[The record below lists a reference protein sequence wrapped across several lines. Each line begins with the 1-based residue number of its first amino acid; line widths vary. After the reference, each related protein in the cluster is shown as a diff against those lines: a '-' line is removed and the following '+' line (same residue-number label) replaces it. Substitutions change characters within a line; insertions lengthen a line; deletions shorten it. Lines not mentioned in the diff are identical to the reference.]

1 MGGGWLQWLVF
12 TIKNSKA
19 QQVGM
24 KFFQYENMIRFQIC
38 IKIKGSIF
46 VCLLEQKYFI
56 SRHSSIWEREGNT
69 NSLAHFKKIKMTTQM
84 GSVAVN
90 VLAMKQL
97 YKYIKNHI

>member
-38 IKIKGSIF
+38 IKIKGLIF
-46 VCLLEQKYFI
+46 VHLLAQKYFLTI
-56 SRHSSIWEREGNT
+56 HSSIWEREGEANPL
-69 NSLAHFKKIKMTTQM
+69 SHKKIKMTTQM
-84 GSVAVN
+84 GCVA
-90 VLAMKQL
+90 A
-97 YKYIKNHI
+97 